1 MRTFT
6 TIAAGVALLSSVA
19 VAHPHET
26 SPELQARKFDLSKRC
41 APSVAAMNKK
51 RWAKRNEKHL
61 AGRDT
66 NTTVAIHTEA
76 PYYDVLQNE
85 TCILTEEVT
94 TGPYIWPQSQTLR
107 QDMTEDQAGVPML
120 LDIGVM
126 DVETCEPLD
135 DVLVDIWYCNA
146 TGSYSSFSKQNPDT
160 PFEELLEQLNKTIGD
175 DLHTDDTT
183 FLRAHWPTDSNG
195 IVEFTGIVPGFYVER
210 AIHIH
215 VQVHTDWTIRA
226 NGTVASSTTVST
238 GQVFINE
245 TLSAQLMAL
254 EPYASHT
261 TINRTTNDVDD
272 IFASETANGW
282 DPTLQ
287 IVPLDGEDIANG
299 IIGYVTIGVDTSTQ
313 QRMRRE
319 VLDSK
324 I

>member
-1 MRTFT
+1 MHTFT
-6 TIAAGVALLSSVA
+6 TFTASVALLAGFA

-41 APSVAAMNKK
+41 ASSVAALNKK

-61 AGRDT
+61 VGRDG
-66 NTTVAIHTEA
+66 NTTVAITTEA

-107 QDMTEDQAGVPML
+107 QDMTEGQAGVPLL

-183 FLRAHWPTDSNG
+183 FLRAHVSQRPPFDLVNPDNLVKDVLTP
-195 IVEFTGIVPGFYVER
+195 F
-210 AIHIH
+210 
-215 VQVHTDWTIRA
+215 
-226 NGTVASSTTVST
+226 SSGPLTATVSSSSREL
-238 GQVFINE
+238 FR
-245 TLSAQLMAL
+245 
-254 EPYASHT
+254 ASM
-261 TINRTTNDVDD
+261 
-272 IFASETANGW
+272 
-282 DPTLQ
+282 L
-287 IVPLDGEDIANG
+287 
-299 IIGYVTIGVDTSTQ
+299 
-313 QRMRRE
+313 RE
-319 VLDSK
+319 R
-324 I
+324 